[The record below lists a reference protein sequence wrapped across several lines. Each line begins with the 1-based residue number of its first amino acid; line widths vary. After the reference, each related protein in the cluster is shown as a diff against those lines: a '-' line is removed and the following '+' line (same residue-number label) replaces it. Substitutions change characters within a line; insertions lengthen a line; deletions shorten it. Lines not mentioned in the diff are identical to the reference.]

1 MEEKRL
7 KNLRKIRV
15 PLAAAVLLC
24 FVSAG
29 ASLGAGTLFFG
40 WKTGAV
46 QVKLREIDRLAADKY
61 IGEIDS
67 TNVADY
73 AAVGYVTGLGDKW
86 SSYIPADQYEAYR
99 MSSEGTGCGIGVS
112 VTSTADTVRISIV
125 YDDSPAAQAGIVK
138 GDYILG
144 AEGLTVEKDGAN
156 AVISAIRGEEG
167 TDVSVTIQTSAGE
180 TETKTLT
187 MKRATVTQKMAW
199 GEMLSG
205 NTGYI
210 RIENF
215 HTGVADQF
223 QKALSALEEQ
233 GMTSLVID
241 VRHNGGGKV
250 KEMSEVLDPLL
261 PEGTIMTLREK
272 NGHETVYSSDAD
284 MIDLPL
290 AVLIDDQSIS
300 AAEFFA
306 AALQEYERATLVGTH
321 TTGKGRA
328 QRTYALSD
336 GSAVNLS
343 VEEYFTPKGKS
354 LADTGIAPDIETTLT
369 NEQTA
374 NFYFLGTDGDPQLTR
389 AVSVLQG
396 AEK

>member
-1 MEEKRL
+1 MK
-7 KNLRKIRV
+7 KLRERQV
-15 PLAAAVLLC
+15 SLRMALTMCAAA
-24 FVSAG
+24 G
-29 ASLGAGTLFFG
+29 AITAVICLISTG
-40 WKTGAV
+40 WNTNEVGK
-46 QVKLREIDRLAADKY
+46 KLREIDRLVSDKY
-61 IGEIDS
+61 VGELDAD
-67 TNVADY
+67 NVADY
-73 AAVGYVTGLGDKW
+73 AAAGYITGLGDKW
-86 SSYIPADQYEAYR
+86 SSYIPAENYEAYR
-99 MSSEGTGCGIGVS
+99 MSGEGKGCGIGVS
-112 VTSTADTVRISIV
+112 VTSTETSIRVTLV
-125 YDDSPAAQAGIVK
+125 YDDSPAAKAGIEK

-144 AEGLTVEKDGAN
+144 TGDLTTEKDGSN

-167 TDVSVTIQTSAGE
+167 TDVSVTIRTAAG
-180 TETKTLT
+180 ETKTLA

-205 NTGYI
+205 GTGYI

-215 HTGVADQF
+215 HTGVSGQF
-223 QKALSALEEQ
+223 RNVLDTLTGE

-250 KEMSEVLDPLL
+250 KEMSEILDPLL

-272 NGHETVYSSDAD
+272 DGHETVYSSDAD
-284 MIDLPL
+284 MIDLPI

-328 QRTYALSD
+328 QRTYQLSD

-354 LADTGIAPDIETTLT
+354 LADVGIAPDIEVKLT
-369 NEQTA
+369 DEQTQ
-374 NFYFLGTDGDPQLTR
+374 NFFFLTSETDPQLQKAMET
-389 AVSVLQG
+389 VG
-396 AEK
+396 